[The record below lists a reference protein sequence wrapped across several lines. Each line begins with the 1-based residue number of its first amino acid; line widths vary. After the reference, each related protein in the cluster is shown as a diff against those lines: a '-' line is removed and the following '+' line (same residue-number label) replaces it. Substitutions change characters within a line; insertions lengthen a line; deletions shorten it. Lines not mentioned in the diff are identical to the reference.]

1 MSEKKS
7 ALSDAALRKL
17 KPTGKRYEVTDS
29 VAIGLRARV
38 SAEGKVA
45 FILKS
50 RNAANKLKTIT
61 IGAYPEMSLKE
72 AREEASRSRLQLKAG
87 KDVNE
92 EKRLVRQAAAQ
103 PTTGISLRE
112 LIGEFEARFAS
123 AKKIWQPRGPR
134 SDRSGARQVIER
146 VFAKLLDRDVT
157 DTSDE
162 DFAHTA
168 LGYKRVRPTDGKTT
182 ANGQASRARAYLSPV
197 LDWAAGR
204 KGFARIGASRSPRLD
219 VASLATTHDP
229 ATDDPTITGTRKRV
243 LTEAELKAIL
253 PWLIYPAPK
262 IGNLTLKAELDF
274 RPISMRFLLY
284 TLARREEMCSMRW
297 GELDRV
303 NRVWHKPSV
312 KSTKGGPRSQSLPLS
327 EAAMSILRGLPRWES
342 AKPDEL
348 VFPNGTGKGEL
359 DNWTRYQEALH
370 EATATKDWHRHDLR
384 RTSATIMLSLKV
396 PASTIEQILA
406 HTDPLKGDN
415 VGGSASHYLQL
426 TKVLRNTRDPQ
437 EEALSILAE
446 ALEMVE
452 KGSGCNFKLTAISPC
467 SVRQHAT
474 LTNFL
479 GADAASLLQAPS

>member
-7 ALSDAALRKL
+7 ALSDAMLRKL
-17 KPTGKRYEVTDS
+17 KPTGERYEITDT
-29 VAIGLRARV
+29 VAVGLRARI
-38 SAEGKVA
+38 STEGRVT

-50 RNAANKLKTIT
+50 RDAASRVKTIT
-61 IGAYPEMSLKE
+61 VGTYPAMSLKD
-72 AREEASRSRLQLKAG
+72 AREASNRLRLQLKAG
-87 KDVNE
+87 IDINE
-92 EKRLVRQAAAQ
+92 EKRRVRETAAQ
-103 PTTGISLRE
+103 PTAGISLRE
-112 LIGEFEARFAS
+112 LIGEFETRFSS

-134 SDRSGARQVIER
+134 SERSGARQVIER

-157 DTSDE
+157 DTTDE
-162 DFAHTA
+162 EFAHA
-168 LGYKRVRPTDGKTT
+168 AVGYKRVRPTDGKTT

-204 KGFARIGASRSPRLD
+204 KSYARIGASRSPRLD

-262 IGNLTLKAELDF
+262 IGNLTLEAELDF
-274 RPISMRFLLY
+274 RPIAMRFLLY

-297 GELDRV
+297 GELDRI

-359 DNWTRYQEALH
+359 DNWTRYQDALH
-370 EATATKDWHRHDLR
+370 EATGTKDWHRHDLR

-406 HTDPLKGDN
+406 HADPLKSDN
-415 VGGSASHYLQL
+415 VGGAASHYLQL
-426 TKVLRNTRDPQ
+426 TRVLRNTRDPQ
-437 EEALSILAE
+437 EEALTTLAE

-452 KGSGCNFKLTAISPC
+452 KG
-467 SVRQHAT
+467 
-474 LTNFL
+474 TN
-479 GADAASLLQAPS
+479 AASS